1 MTDHI
6 APDNRYGVEAILNP
20 DQPSLFYLLFEE
32 LDEARGFYETL
43 KRSMTAHRITVML
56 NDPKG
61 ETIEMVELGDELR
74 PARKVEKV
82 AYDQIIEPLDHST
95 MTTGDPNNLLID

>member
-6 APDNRYGVEAILNP
+6 APDNRYVVEAILNP

-43 KRSMTAHRITVML
+43 KRGVTAHRITVTL

-61 ETIEMVELGDELR
+61 ETIEMAELGDELR
-74 PARKVEKV
+74 PVKKV
-82 AYDQIIEPLDHST
+82 AYDQIIEPLDYGT
-95 MTTGDPNNLLID
+95 MTTGNPDNLLID

>member
-43 KRSMTAHRITVML
+43 KRGVTALRITVML

-61 ETIEMVELGDELR
+61 ETIEMAELGDEHR
-74 PARKVEKV
+74 PVKKV
-82 AYDQIIEPLDHST
+82 AYDQIIEPLDYST
-95 MTTGDPNNLLID
+95 MTTGNPDNLLID